1 MTTTER
7 LSVPLQALQVES
19 NFKLETATDSD
30 IPLADEDIKFIVE
43 TIKEY
48 VFAGWNALKIA
59 EELTLDLQTKLKA
72 DERDNLADMAEDIQ
86 NQIKDFGDHHKFWT
100 LVVNIRSQL
109 LNTLDKEA
117 QR

>member
-19 NFKLETATDSD
+19 NYKLETATDSD

-43 TIKEY
+43 AIKEY

-86 NQIKDFGDHHKFWT
+86 NQIKDFGDHPKFWT

>member
-19 NFKLETATDSD
+19 NYKLETATDSD
-30 IPLADEDIKFIVE
+30 IPLADEHIKFIVE
-43 TIKEY
+43 AIKEY

-72 DERDNLADMAEDIQ
+72 DERDNLADMAAY
-86 NQIKDFGDHHKFWT
+86 
-100 LVVNIRSQL
+100 
-109 LNTLDKEA
+109 KEPVIDRA
-117 QR
+117 PHYLRILILEEKP